1 MTEIYKDIKDLE
13 GKYQVSNFGNVLS
26 LNFHRSGKPKLMKQ
40 KENNNGYLLVG
51 LRKNGKQK
59 FFQIHRLVAETFL
72 PNPNNLPCVNH
83 KDEDKTNNFVGTQE
97 NDYKDGNLEWCKHDY
112 NNKYGSR
119 IQRAAKTNT
128 NGKKSKKV
136 LQFTK
141 YGEFIR
147 EWPSTMECERNGF
160 YNSHVSACCRGEQ
173 KTHKGYIWKY
183 KE

>member
-1 MTEIYKDIKDLE
+1 MVTKTEIWRTVVIKGEIYDNYKISNLGRLINLNYRRT
-13 GKYQVSNFGNVLS
+13 GKA
-26 LNFHRSGKPKLMKQ
+26 KLM
-40 KENNNGYLLVG
+40 EPFDNGHGYLQVHLSKNKITKTFLV
-51 LRKNGKQK
+51 
-59 FFQIHRLVAETFL
+59 HRLVSEIFI
-72 PNPNNLPCVNH
+72 PNPNNLTEINH
-83 KDEDKTNNFVGTQE
+83 IDEDKTNNRV
-97 NDYKDGNLEWCKHDY
+97 DNLEWKSHKDNCNHGTR
-112 NNKYGSR
+112 NKR
-119 IQRAAKTNT
+119 MAKT
-128 NGKKSKKV
+128 KSKKV

>member
-1 MTEIYKDIKDLE
+1 MVTKTEIWRTVVIKGEIYDNYKISNLGRLINLNYRRT
-13 GKYQVSNFGNVLS
+13 GKA
-26 LNFHRSGKPKLMKQ
+26 KLM
-40 KENNNGYLLVG
+40 EPFDNGHGYLQVHLSKNKITKTFLV
-51 LRKNGKQK
+51 
-59 FFQIHRLVAETFL
+59 HRLVSEIFI
-72 PNPNNLPCVNH
+72 PNPNNLTEINH
-83 KDEDKTNNFVGTQE
+83 IDEDKTNNRV
-97 NDYKDGNLEWCKHDY
+97 DNLEWKSHKDNCNHGTR
-112 NNKYGSR
+112 NKR
-119 IQRAAKTNT
+119 MAK
-128 NGKKSKKV
+128 KKKKKV